1 MSVTTLTQ
9 VDNWSCSYQATLHRF
24 ADRPLTDAPIPGPCL
39 AVAERALSLGH
50 GAEVADQLTVNRYLA
65 GQVSSTAADCSIT
78 TYNSSR
84 YHSTYYQ
91 GIPPHVDTH
100 NCATATILSLSLASG
115 VLMVFR
121 SLATGRQ
128 VPVWLPPRS
137 LLVMRGEAR

>member
-1 MSVTTLTQ
+1 M
-9 VDNWSCSYQATLHRF
+9 DIWSCSYHATLHRF

-39 AVAERALSLGH
+39 AVAERAVSQGH
-50 GAEVADQLTVNRYLA
+50 GGQVADQLTVNRYLA
-65 GQVSSTAADCSIT
+65 GQVSSIAAADCSIIT
-78 TYNSSR
+78 CNCTYC
-84 YHSTYYQ
+84 Q

>member
-1 MSVTTLTQ
+1 M
-9 VDNWSCSYQATLHRF
+9 DNWSCSYHATLHRF
-24 ADRPLTDAPIPGPCL
+24 ADRPLTDAPIPAPCL
-39 AVAERALSLGH
+39 AVAERAVSLGH
-50 GAEVADQLTVNRYLA
+50 GAQVADQLTVNRYLA
-65 GQVSSTAADCSIT
+65 GQVSSTAAADCSIVALSRT
-78 TYNSSR
+78 TL
-84 YHSTYYQ
+84 HIQ

-137 LLVMRGEAR
+137 LLVMRDEAR

>member
-1 MSVTTLTQ
+1 M
-9 VDNWSCSYQATLHRF
+9 
-24 ADRPLTDAPIPGPCL
+24 
-39 AVAERALSLGH
+39 AERAVSLGH
-50 GAEVADQLTVNRYLA
+50 GAQVADQLTVNRYLA
-65 GQVSSTAADCSIT
+65 GQVSSIAAADCSIISC
-78 TYNSSR
+78 N
-84 YHSTYYQ
+84 STYCQ